1 MKPSA
6 TFVERTVVS
15 GDVTLATRDYGGMGS
30 PLMLLHGLGPTQRS
44 LEKLASSLQGSHR
57 VITYDLR
64 GHGKSGDGVWTF
76 DTALTDL
83 EAIIAAYG
91 LENPA
96 VAGHSLGGMI
106 ALHYGVAHPEAPGVV
121 NIDGWGAG
129 RPHQYIGIDP
139 DVAKAELE
147 RMIAMRPGSVMGV
160 VLMAIINRIPGSGRR
175 NATLARAMPAVI
187 ALDMMALHRVPAC
200 PVLAFNATGQVTG
213 LTKAVM
219 GKRGTTMHSAYRDG
233 LRRDLA
239 LAVAETP
246 NLTVVEMN
254 ASHSLIGTHTDTVA
268 GHITEFLARSRA
280 DRNASFPGLGIS
292 QDPGN
297 FHCS

>member
-1 MKPSA
+1 MKASA
-6 TFVERTVVS
+6 TFVERTVVN
-15 GDVTLATRDYGGMGS
+15 GDVSLATRDYGGTGS

-44 LEKLASSLQGSHR
+44 LEKLAGSLHASHR

-83 EAIIAAYG
+83 EAIITAYG

-147 RMIAMRPGSVMGV
+147 RMIAIRPGSAMGV
-160 VLMAIINRIPGSGRR
+160 VLMAIVNRIPGSGRR
-175 NATLARAMPAVI
+175 RATLAQAMPEVT
-187 ALDMMALHRVPAC
+187 ALDMMALHRAPTC
-200 PVLAFNATGQVTG
+200 PVLAFNATGHVTG
-213 LTKAVM
+213 LSKAVM
-219 GKRGTTMHSAYRDG
+219 GQRGTTMHAAYRNG

-239 LAVAETP
+239 LAAAETP

-254 ASHSLIGTHTDTVA
+254 ASHSLIGTHPDIVA
-268 GHITEFLARSRA
+268 GHIRKFLASSSRQLQ
-280 DRNASFPGLGIS
+280 G
-292 QDPGN
+292 
-297 FHCS
+297 